1 MKALGYMDIGF
12 RRDIEAVDKYNL
24 KCLFEVMEKD
34 TTRIF
39 FFLKERFRTKPRKT
53 TKPRGT
59 GEEPA
64 RKL

>member
-39 FFLKERFRTKPRKT
+39 FF
-53 TKPRGT
+53 
-59 GEEPA
+59 
-64 RKL
+64 